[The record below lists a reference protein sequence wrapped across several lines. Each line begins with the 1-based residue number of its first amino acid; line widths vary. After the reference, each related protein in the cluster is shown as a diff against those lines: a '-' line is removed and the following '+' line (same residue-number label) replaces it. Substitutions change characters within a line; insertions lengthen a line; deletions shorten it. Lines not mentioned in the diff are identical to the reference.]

1 MVRAWNRA
9 LFGNPASATWGCAV
23 FLDRMEFRK
32 SAELAW
38 NKANI
43 CIQEM
48 GRGGHFVADV
58 WKRFVVDEE
67 IDCRVN
73 YGCTSKQRFG
83 SALKVQE
90 LNLENIPVIEESR
103 DRRKSCEQL
112 RRRVVCFIM
121 GRATFTTR
129 DDQVDPDVVVSLF
142 AAVFNVT
149 ATATTSAQ
157 VLL

>member
-1 MVRAWNRA
+1 M
-9 LFGNPASATWGCAV
+9 FGNPASATWGCAV